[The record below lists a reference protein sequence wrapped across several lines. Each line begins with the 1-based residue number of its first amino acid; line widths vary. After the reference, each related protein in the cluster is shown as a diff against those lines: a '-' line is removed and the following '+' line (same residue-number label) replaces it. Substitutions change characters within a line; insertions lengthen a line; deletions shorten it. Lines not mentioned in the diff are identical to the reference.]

1 MVDDNRVKRPNMG
14 RKQPN
19 RSTRRIL
26 EDAAAAAAAA
36 GTAEPQP
43 DDPPPTTAPTDQV
56 INKAV
61 KLAYRVVDDQMRQGR
76 RAAERVRAGS
86 YNAVDFEADI
96 KSLLDRMIG
105 LTKEAGAVSME
116 LFDTLVRGNAE
127 QKAAGPTAAEVAIE
141 VKSTLRIQV
150 SIDFRPTQ
158 LGFVPST
165 PPLYASDRSVTPLD
179 KLHFV
184 VKEGTRPVFVVEVP
198 DNQPPGTYTGAIVDE
213 KSHEPGG
220 SVCVRILA

>member
-1 MVDDNRVKRPNMG
+1 MVDDNRAKRPNTE
-14 RKQPN
+14 RKQAN
-19 RSTRRIL
+19 RTTRRIL
-26 EDAAAAAAAA
+26 DDAAAGAA
-36 GTAEPQP
+36 GAAGRQP
-43 DDPPPTTAPTDQV
+43 DEAPPKVAPTDEV

-61 KLAYRVVDDQMRQGR
+61 KLAYRVVDGQIRQGR
-76 RAAERVRAGS
+76 RAAELVRAGS

-116 LFDTLVRGNAE
+116 LFDTLVRGNAT
-127 QKAAGPTAAEVAIE
+127 QKSAGPSAAEVAIE
-141 VKSTLRIQV
+141 VKSARRIQV
-150 SIDFRPTQ
+150 SIDFKPT
-158 LGFVPST
+158 LSGFVPST

-220 SVCVRILA
+220 FVCVRVLA